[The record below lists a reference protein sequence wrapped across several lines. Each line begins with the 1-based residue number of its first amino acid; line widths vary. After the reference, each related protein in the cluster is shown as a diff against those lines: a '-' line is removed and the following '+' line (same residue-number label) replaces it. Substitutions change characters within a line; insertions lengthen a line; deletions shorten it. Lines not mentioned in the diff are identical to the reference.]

1 VQLHRAFIPLLVGVL
16 TGAAVLA
23 APTPTVITSDQP
35 GSVQRG
41 ITEAYRTGQKRI
53 VIPAGTYY
61 IKPPSAGSHLRF
73 HGMSDF
79 EIDARDVH
87 FVFTDQTRGGIEFLN
102 CRNVRLRGA
111 SIRFETPP
119 FTQAVVEGIAPDGA
133 WYDVRIEKGYPTNF
147 DDARYF
153 PAQPIGYLFDSK
165 TRWWKPGTYDLYGQ
179 SIKRLGADRF
189 RVFWNVPAGPR
200 LHPVA
205 VGDLMGF
212 RGSGPHNVTIVT
224 STRVS
229 LIGVTIYN
237 AGSFAVWESGGDGDN
252 RYSITVKRGP
262 RPPEAVTDP
271 LFSST
276 ADAFHS
282 TDVRK
287 GPVLEQCYFEAMAD
301 DGIAIHGTYSLVLSA
316 GGNKFVINDG
326 NFRPG
331 DPLRLFDPRGQP
343 AGEALVRSIQ
353 PLEGFH
359 NTKKSH
365 RAAISDHTAGPYFE
379 VMLDR
384 PLPADFD
391 YLVSNPAATG
401 SGYVLRENTIRNHRA
416 RGMLL
421 KADNGLV
428 EGNLIEGST
437 MGGIVVTP
445 EFWWYEADYSRN
457 VTIRNNTIRQVAY
470 APRQLGAVLVAAV
483 GEKPIPGCGHQHIV
497 LDGNRFEDLNG
508 VNLLI
513 SSACDVTVK
522 NNLFIRPQ
530 RFRVEAGGMDEEPGS
545 LIDITQAKDVRFEN
559 NTILGIGR
567 FNTRI
572 IQVSSTA
579 SVSGLQSGV
588 ELK

>member
-1 VQLHRAFIPLLVGVL
+1 VQLHQAFIPLLLGVL

-23 APTPTVITSDQP
+23 APTPTVITSDHP
-35 GSVQRG
+35 DSVQRG

-61 IKPPSAGSHLRF
+61 IKPPSAGSHLQF

-102 CRNVRLRGA
+102 CRSVRLRGA

-133 WYDVRIEKGYPTNF
+133 WYDVRVEKGYPTNF

-179 SIKRLGADRF
+179 AIKRLGTDRF

-252 RYSITVKRGP
+252 HYSITVKRGP

-301 DGIAIHGTYSLVLSA
+301 DGIAIHGTYSLVLRA
-316 GGNKFVINDG
+316 EGNKFVINHG

-331 DPLRLFDPRGQP
+331 DPLRLFDPGCSSKPITALSRGTLSR
-343 AGEALVRSIQ
+343 EVRWAASLSR
-353 PLEGFH
+353 PNSGG
-359 NTKKSH
+359 TKATT
-365 RAAISDHTAGPYFE
+365 AA
-379 VMLDR
+379 MLRFAITPSGRLRMHPGSSARCLLR
-384 PLPADFD
+384 PL
-391 YLVSNPAATG
+391 VKSRSMAAGT
-401 SGYVLRENTIRNHRA
+401 S
-416 RGMLL
+416 
-421 KADNGLV
+421 
-428 EGNLIEGST
+428 
-437 MGGIVVTP
+437 
-445 EFWWYEADYSRN
+445 
-457 VTIRNNTIRQVAY
+457 
-470 APRQLGAVLVAAV
+470 
-483 GEKPIPGCGHQHIV
+483 
-497 LDGNRFEDLNG
+497 
-508 VNLLI
+508 I
-513 SSACDVTVK
+513 SCW
-522 NNLFIRPQ
+522 
-530 RFRVEAGGMDEEPGS
+530 
-545 LIDITQAKDVRFEN
+545 
-559 NTILGIGR
+559 
-567 FNTRI
+567 
-572 IQVSSTA
+572 TA
-579 SVSGLQSGV
+579 IAS
-588 ELK
+588 KT

>member
-1 VQLHRAFIPLLVGVL
+1 VQLHRAFHPLLLGLL
-16 TGAAVLA
+16 TGAAVLG
-23 APTPTVITSDQP
+23 APTPSVITPDHP
-35 GSVQRG
+35 DSVQRG
-41 ITEAYRTGQKRI
+41 ITEAYRAGEKRV

-61 IKPPSAGSHLRF
+61 IKPTSAGSHLQF

-87 FVFTDQTRGGIEFLN
+87 FVFADQTRGGIEFLN
-102 CRNVRLRGA
+102 CRSVRWRGA

-119 FTQAVVEGIAPDGA
+119 FTQAVVEGIAPDGT
-133 WYDVRIEKGYPTNF
+133 WYDVGIEKGYPTNF

-153 PAQPIGYLFDSK
+153 PAKPIGYLFDSR
-165 TRWWKPGTYDLYGQ
+165 TRRWKHGTYDLYGQ
-179 SIKRLGADRF
+179 KIQRLGADHF
-189 RVFWNVPAGPR
+189 RVYWNVPAGPR

-205 VGDLMGF
+205 VGDLMAF
-212 RGSGPHNVTIVT
+212 RGSGPHNVTIVN

-229 LIGVTIYN
+229 LIGVTVYN

-252 RYSITVKRGP
+252 HYSITVKRGP
-262 RPPEAVTDP
+262 RPPEAVSDP

-301 DGIAIHGTYSLVLSA
+301 DGIAIHGTYSLVFRA
-316 GGNKFVINDG
+316 EGNKFVINHG
-326 NFRPG
+326 TFQPG
-331 DPLRLFDPRGQP
+331 DPLRLFDRRGQP
-343 AGEALVRSIQ
+343 GGEAVVRSIQ

-359 NTKKSH
+359 NTKKSQ
-365 RAAISDHTAGPYFE
+365 RAAVSDHTGGPYFE
-379 VMLDR
+379 VTLDR

-401 SGYVLRENTIRNHRA
+401 SGYVLRDNTIRNHRA

-457 VTIRNNTIRQVAY
+457 VTIRNNTIRQVAS
-470 APRQLGAVLVAAV
+470 APRQLGAVLVAAI
-483 GEKPIPGCGHQHIV
+483 GEIPIRGCGHQHIV

-508 VNLLI
+508 VNLFI
-513 SSACDVTVK
+513 SSACDVTVR
-522 NNLFIRPQ
+522 NNLFVRPQ
-530 RFRVEAGGMDEEPGS
+530 RFRVEAGGMDEDPGS
-545 LIDITQAKDVRFEN
+545 LIYVTQAKEVRFED
-559 NTILGIGR
+559 NTILGMGQ

-579 SVSGLQSGV
+579 SVSGLQSGIK
-588 ELK
+588 LK